1 MRGRSPIAIQEQQ
14 SLIDRWIEPNPHYP
28 GPQEARLVE
37 YGVSVWVLIA
47 YLRLVNDEARV
58 AEYYGSRRG
67 GGSLLPTASIPHR
80 CSDRLERHFRR
91 GIGYPGRPVS

>member
-1 MRGRSPIAIQEQQ
+1 MAIQEQQ

-58 AEYYGSRRG
+58 AEYYG
-67 GGSLLPTASIPHR
+67 LPPEAVAAAVAYYRQHQ
-80 CSDRLERHFRR
+80 
-91 GIGYPGRPVS
+91 YPIDAQIALNATSVEE